1 VKKLIAVAIA
11 ALVFVTGCNKD
22 KKPSTQTAGNLTE
35 IAPPPPVH
43 QANYQQPQVTNVG
56 GYDAGFAAQPAPAP
70 QQPAA
75 EPVDAGPIAGGKTY
89 TVKKGD
95 TLWNIATRTYGDGK
109 QYRKIVAANPSI
121 KGDKVNVGQKIVLP

>member
-1 VKKLIAVAIA
+1 MKTLIAVAIA

-22 KKPSTQTAGNLTE
+22 KKPSTQTASNLTE
-35 IAPPPPVH
+35 VAPPPPVH
-43 QANYQQPQVTNVG
+43 QANYQQLPVTNVG
-56 GYDAGFAAQPAPAP
+56 AYDAGFAAQPAAAAPQSPAETLEPAP
-70 QQPAA
+70 
-75 EPVDAGPIAGGKTY
+75 VGGKSY

-121 KGDKVNVGQKIVLP
+121 KGDKVSVGQKIVLP